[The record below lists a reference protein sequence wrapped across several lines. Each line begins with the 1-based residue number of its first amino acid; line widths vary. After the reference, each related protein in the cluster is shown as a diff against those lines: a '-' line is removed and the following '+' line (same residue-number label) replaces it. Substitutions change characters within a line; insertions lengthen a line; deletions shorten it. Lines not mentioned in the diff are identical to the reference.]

1 MSNSLLQLIIIVIIF
16 YYTESFCIVHQSPS
30 EYTIATGES
39 IALFCIASQHS
50 FSLRYTWDNMHGVVG
65 AKSPVLFANK
75 SGVYRCTVENDGQK
89 CYSRSI
95 FITEK
100 GYRFIIMLIIPT
112 CN

>member
-1 MSNSLLQLIIIVIIF
+1 MSSSLLQLIIVIVF

-30 EYTIATGES
+30 EYTTATGEV
-39 IALFCIASQHS
+39 IALFCVASQHS
-50 FSLRYTWDNMHGVVG
+50 FSLRYMWDNMHGVVG

-75 SGVYRCTVENDGQK
+75 SGVYRCTVENDGQN

-95 FITEK
+95 FIAEK
-100 GYRFIIMLIIPT
+100 GRFIIILIIPT